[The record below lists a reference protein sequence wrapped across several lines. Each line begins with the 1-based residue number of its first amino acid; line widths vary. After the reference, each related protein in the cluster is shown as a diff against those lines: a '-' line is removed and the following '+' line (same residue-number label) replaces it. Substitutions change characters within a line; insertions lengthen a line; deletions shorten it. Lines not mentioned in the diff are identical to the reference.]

1 MHQGKVLVLRLC
13 SAWCICWQQASV
25 TVEFLLTWC
34 TALLIPIQ
42 GLRFTQLTSCAPF
55 SWVSMCRFLDKEY
68 YVGVHRTS
76 EAMATFKQR
85 LATAPFEVKISGQ
98 SYNELNIGFML

>member
-1 MHQGKVLVLRLC
+1 
-13 SAWCICWQQASV
+13 
-25 TVEFLLTWC
+25 
-34 TALLIPIQ
+34 
-42 GLRFTQLTSCAPF
+42 
-55 SWVSMCRFLDKEY
+55 MCRFLDKEY